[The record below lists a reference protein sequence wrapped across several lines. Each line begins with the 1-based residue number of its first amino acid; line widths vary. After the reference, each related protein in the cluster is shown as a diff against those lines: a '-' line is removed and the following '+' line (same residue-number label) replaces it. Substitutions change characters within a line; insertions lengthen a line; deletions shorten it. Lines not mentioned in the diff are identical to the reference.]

1 MGALR
6 FVTWRAADRRDT
18 FQFGSPPMR
27 LLFPILALLVLTLN
41 NRTAAAQTSLAPPDP
56 ANGSVLAPLMPD
68 RLPAPTPIAPAP
80 VAPAPYPPVS
90 AALPAPTPL
99 PPEAIPSPTP
109 EAGTIIAV
117 PLPPPGAA
125 PPSPPAV
132 AGAPT
137 PLAPPGAPIPLSLPP
152 LSSPPAFAKPGTPA
166 AQPGRAPPT
175 IVAKLPTP
183 TLSGDASPGDF
194 LRAARGALA
203 AGRNGEARSALEMA
217 QTRLL
222 SREVDAGKESIP
234 SKNLAVTQISEAIG
248 ALAANDRMACLR
260 YIEFASHTIGS
271 PLD

>member
-1 MGALR
+1 MAGAGHAPHIAQASK
-6 FVTWRAADRRDT
+6 TGWRKLAEDRREHKGRSDT
-18 FQFGSPPMR
+18 VDQQTKA
-27 LLFPILALLVLTLN
+27 ALKQDKFVSTTTHGLEWAKE
-41 NRTAAAQTSLAPPDP
+41 NRQ
-56 ANGSVLAPLMPD
+56 SVLFNGGIVLAAILITVLGAVIYNS
-68 RLPAPTPIAPAP
+68 RSEAAS
-80 VAPAPYPPVS
+80 VAF
-90 AALPAPTPL
+90 
-99 PPEAIPSPTP
+99 
-109 EAGTIIAV
+109 
-117 PLPPPGAA
+117 GAA
-125 PPSPPAV
+125 MQTYQ
-132 AGAPT
+132 T